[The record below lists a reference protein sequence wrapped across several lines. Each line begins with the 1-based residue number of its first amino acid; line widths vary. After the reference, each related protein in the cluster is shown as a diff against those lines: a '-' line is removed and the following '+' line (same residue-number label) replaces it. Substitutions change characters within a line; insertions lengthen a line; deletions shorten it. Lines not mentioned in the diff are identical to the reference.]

1 MTIQSAVS
9 TASGVPSASAVTSGS
24 TLTETSTTQ
33 TRLNQ
38 VFMVGPQDRYL
49 SFTLINL
56 ALDDA
61 ANDFDSGGFKDGLDL
76 RLRGNDA

>member
-1 MTIQSAVS
+1 
-9 TASGVPSASAVTSGS
+9 
-24 TLTETSTTQ
+24 
-33 TRLNQ
+33 
-38 VFMVGPQDRYL
+38 MVGPQDRYL